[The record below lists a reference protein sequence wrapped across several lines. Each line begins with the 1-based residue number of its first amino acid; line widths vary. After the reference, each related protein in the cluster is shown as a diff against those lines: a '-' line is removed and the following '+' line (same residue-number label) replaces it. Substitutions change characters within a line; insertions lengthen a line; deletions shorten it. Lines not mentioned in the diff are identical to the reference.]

1 MEFSKYIVPVISGN
15 ESFGTGFLY
24 KDYLITANH
33 IVTNKINSSFRFDG
47 NWYKLKTN
55 SFIVFPRDEQWR
67 YPNEAQDLFVC
78 KTEIYGSDLI
88 LSRSSNKMNNYK
100 YQGYYFDESCNDFM
114 NVVTP
119 ELKLYHETAYNEKGE
134 KLYNCFSCK
143 GNVLKSSNSGGPLFE
158 DDVIIVGEHAEQRD
172 GESDRDRR
180 DIRAHELIEALPSD
194 GEPPA
199 VRVVV
204 HRAVPP
210 AVVHLALVPGQL
222 DRHRAAVVEPR
233 GVAHAHL
240 ARERVVEGPRRLAV
254 VQAPSLGCILIDIIL

>member
-55 SFIVFPRDEQWR
+55 SFIVFPSDEQWR

-100 YQGYYFDESCNDFM
+100 YQGYYFDESSNDFM

-158 DDVIIVGEHAEQRD
+158 SDVIIGMLIRSIKHQ
-172 GESDRDRR
+172 GGITESVFIKTDY
-180 DIRAHELIEALPSD
+180 ILKEIEKGLIIYNEINN
-194 GEPPA
+194 
-199 VRVVV
+199 
-204 HRAVPP
+204 
-210 AVVHLALVPGQL
+210 PG
-222 DRHRAAVVEPR
+222 
-233 GVAHAHL
+233 
-240 ARERVVEGPRRLAV
+240 
-254 VQAPSLGCILIDIIL
+254 